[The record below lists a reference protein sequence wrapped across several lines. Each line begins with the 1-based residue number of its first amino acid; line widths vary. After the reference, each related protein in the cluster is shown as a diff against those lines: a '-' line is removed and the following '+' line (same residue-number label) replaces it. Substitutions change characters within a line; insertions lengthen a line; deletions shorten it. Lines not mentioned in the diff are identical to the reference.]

1 MPKILI
7 TVNDEAGQHRGYI
20 RELQVPEFLTVTG
33 GPAPCYPLT
42 PPDHLLIRIGE
53 IYVPAIAYE
62 RNVTLS
68 KDRVYLTDS
77 DLARV
82 LNHLIESD
90 WVSVDGL
97 PAVTAQWDACDF
109 FIGDDFTDLSPWV
122 ALKAAE
128 TA

>member
-7 TVNDEAGQHRGYI
+7 TVNDETGQHRG
-20 RELQVPEFLTVTG
+20 RCTQLQVPEFLTVSG
-33 GPAPCYPLT
+33 GPAPCYPVIGR
-42 PPDHLLIRIGE
+42 HELLVRIGE

-68 KDRVYLTDS
+68 EDRIYLTES

-82 LNHLIESD
+82 FNHLIESD
-90 WVSVDGL
+90 WVSVDGR

-109 FIGDDFTDLSPWV
+109 YIADDFTDLSPWS
-122 ALKAAE
+122 ALKTAE